1 MDNVASTLNDIQ
13 SEIERLQYERGMAD
27 GILHSD
33 MIHDL
38 IVRYLD
44 ISFDYQEKARREH
57 PNSGDY
63 YDPDN
68 AIAIEDI
75 SE

>member
-1 MDNVASTLNDIQ
+1 MDNVATTLNDIQ
-13 SEIERLQYERGMAD
+13 TEIERLQYERGMAD

-44 ISFDYQEKARREH
+44 ISFDYREKACREH
-57 PNSGDY
+57 PNSGEY
-63 YDPDN
+63 YDPDG
-68 AIAIEDI
+68 ELVV
-75 SE
+75 E